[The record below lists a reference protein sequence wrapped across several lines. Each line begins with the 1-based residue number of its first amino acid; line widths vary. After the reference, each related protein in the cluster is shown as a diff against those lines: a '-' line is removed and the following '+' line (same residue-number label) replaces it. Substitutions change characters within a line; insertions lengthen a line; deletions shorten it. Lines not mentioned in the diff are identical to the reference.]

1 MSQRKELRLGV
12 VASPGGHLTQ
22 ILTISRAWDEYSAF
36 YVSTS
41 PTVTSSLA
49 KKGPFYIIEESGRG
63 HLFGTIKCFVQS
75 FKIILKEKPHVIVSG
90 GSGCGSFLCFI
101 GKIFGAKTVWLDSI
115 ANVDRMSLS
124 GRVTRPFVDLCI
136 VQWPKH
142 AGGHKNVEYWGK
154 VI

>member
-1 MSQRKELRLGV
+1 MSQTKKLTICV

-22 ILTISRAWDEYSAF
+22 IMRISRAWEGYSAF

-41 PTVTSSLA
+41 LTAANFLA
-49 KKGPFYIIEESGRG
+49 KQGRFFIIEESGRG
-63 HLFGTIKCFVQS
+63 RIFNTIKCFFQCLR
-75 FKIILKEKPHVIVSG
+75 IIIKEKPNVIISG
-90 GSGCGSFLCFI
+90 GSGCGSFLCII
-101 GKIFGAKTVWLDSI
+101 GKMFGAKTLWLDSI

-124 GRVTRPFVDLCI
+124 GRVTRPFVDLFI

-142 AGGHKNVEYWGK
+142 ADKYRDVQYKGQ